1 MKKALILFAAALLL
15 AGCCNN
21 SKSDNH
27 TRPKLRE
34 VIFFRME
41 HQGHTYVVAEAYG
54 GLVAASYA
62 MSIAH
67 DPDCLCHQTTN
78 TTQP

>member
-1 MKKALILFAAALLL
+1 MRKALITIAAALLF

-21 SKSDNH
+21 SQSNNQ

-54 GLVAASYA
+54 GVVASSYA
-62 MSIAH
+62 MSIEH
-67 DPDCLCHQTTN
+67 DPDCLCHHN
-78 TTQP
+78 ENE